1 MTTYFVSRHPGAQD
15 WARAEGIRVDQVVEH
30 LDPAL
35 VQPGDQVLGSLP
47 VNLAAAVCARGGRYL
62 HLSLELPRA
71 WRGRELTAA
80 DMRAYGACIEEYQ
93 ITRLA

>member
-35 VQPGDQVLGSLP
+35 VQPGDQVLGSP
-47 VNLAAAVCARGGRYL
+47 KK
-62 HLSLELPRA
+62 SIKES
-71 WRGRELTAA
+71 
-80 DMRAYGACIEEYQ
+80 
-93 ITRLA
+93 